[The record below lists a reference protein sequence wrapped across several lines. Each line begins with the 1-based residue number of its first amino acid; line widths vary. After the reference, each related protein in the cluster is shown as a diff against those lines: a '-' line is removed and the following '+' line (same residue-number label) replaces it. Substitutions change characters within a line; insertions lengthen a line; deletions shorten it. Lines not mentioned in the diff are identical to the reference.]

1 MKAAIVREV
10 GATPVYGEFEEPAPV
25 AGEARVAVTA
35 SALSNLTRGRAS
47 GAHYSSAG
55 KLPFVPGVDGVGR
68 LDDGQRVYFVLPR
81 APFGGMGERTVVD
94 SGRCVPVP
102 DGLDDVTAAALPNPA
117 MSSWAALVERARFV
131 AGEAVLVNGATGAS
145 GRLAVQIAKHLGAK
159 RVIATGRNK
168 AVLAELATLGADAT
182 ISLTGDWD
190 ADQKA
195 FEGHF
200 GDGVDVVLDYL
211 WGPSARH
218 LLIAAAKA
226 GGDQAPMR
234 FVHIGAMSGGE
245 ISLPGAVLRSSA
257 IQLMGSGLGSVP
269 MDRLLAAIRALLAAA
284 VPAGLRIATRLVPLS
299 DVQKSWAD
307 TGGGPRIVFR
317 VA

>member
-10 GATPVYGEFEEPAPV
+10 AATPVYGEFEEPAPTT
-25 AGEARVAVTA
+25 GEARVAVTA

-47 GAHYSSAG
+47 GAHYSSGG

-68 LDDGQRVYFVLPR
+68 LDNGQRVYFVLPR

-94 SGRCVPVP
+94 SERCVPLP
-102 DGLDDVTAAALPNPA
+102 DRLDDVTAAALPNPA
-117 MSSWAALVERARFV
+117 MSSWVALLERAKFV
-131 AGEAVLVNGATGAS
+131 AGENVLVNGATGAS

-159 RVIATGRNK
+159 KVVATGRNT
-168 AVLAELATLGADAT
+168 AALAELATLGADAT
-182 ISLTGDWD
+182 VPLTGDWD

-200 GDGVDVVLDYL
+200 GDGIDVVLDYL
-211 WGPSARH
+211 WGLSARH

-226 GGDQAPMR
+226 GREQTPMR
-234 FVHIGAMSGGE
+234 FVHIGAMSGSE
-245 ISLPGAVLRSSA
+245 SSLPGAALRSSA

-269 MDRLLAAIRALLAAA
+269 MDRLLAAINALLAAA
-284 VPAGLRIATRLVPLS
+284 VPAGLRIATRVVPLS
-299 DVQKSWAD
+299 DVQRSWAD
-307 TGGGPRIVFR
+307 TGSARVVFKMD
-317 VA
+317 

>member
-10 GATPVYGEFEEPAPV
+10 GASPVYGEFEEPTPA
-25 AGEARVAVTA
+25 AGEKRVAVAA

-55 KLPFVPGVDGVGR
+55 KLPFVPGVDGVGH
-68 LDDGQRVYFVLPR
+68 LDDGQRVYFILPR
-81 APFGGMGERTVVD
+81 SPFGGMGGRTVVD
-94 SGRCVPVP
+94 SERCVPLP

-117 MSSWAALVERARFV
+117 MSSWAALVERAKFV
-131 AGEAVLVNGATGAS
+131 AGERVLVNGATGAS
-145 GRLAVQIAKHLGAK
+145 GRLAVQISKHLGAK
-159 RVIATGRNK
+159 KVIATGRNT

-182 ISLTGDWD
+182 VPLTGDWD

-195 FEGHF
+195 FEGYF

-218 LLIAAAKA
+218 LLIAAARA
-226 GGDQAPMR
+226 GEDQAPIR
-234 FVHIGAMSGGE
+234 FIHIGATSGAE
-245 ISLPGAVLRSSA
+245 MSLPGSALRSSA

-284 VPAGLRIATRLVPLS
+284 VPAGLRIATRTVPLAE
-299 DVQKSWAD
+299 VQENWAD
-307 TGGGPRIVFR
+307 TGGARIVFR
-317 VA
+317 VD